1 MPLPG
6 ETVTEIQEAVAEN
19 RYRVGWYA
27 VQHMFEEGFDIA
39 NLLEVLKGKLVVL
52 EKYEEDNRVLVAGA
66 FRVSEKT
73 KCPLHVV
80 CDFSTADSVDVV
92 TAYIPSGP
100 QWVNPR
106 QRA

>member
-1 MPLPG
+1 MPLPR
-6 ETVTEIQEAVAEN
+6 EPVPAIHKAVAEN
-19 RYRVGWYA
+19 RYRIGWHA
-27 VQHMFEEGFDIA
+27 VQHMFEEGFDTA

-52 EKYEEDNRVLVAGA
+52 EDYEEDSRVLVAGV